1 MPRSRLHLATAHFLA
16 LGIAAWPAAAHAQ
29 SAQASASSPSS
40 RIYRCGNAYT
50 NDVAEAQ
57 ARGCR
62 LLEGGNV
69 TVVQGT
75 KVQAPAPRAAG
86 GQQQRLGGLA
96 GQQVGDLGHQG
107 EGGPAVERV
116 HAMAAGFAALVGRF
130 SFGLA
135 AAEAR
140 FTAASGLSRDE
151 PSL

>member
-62 LLEGGNV
+62 LLEV
-69 TVVQGT
+69 D
-75 KVQAPAPRAAG
+75 ASDDSRPILE
-86 GQQQRLGGLA
+86 RLG
-96 GQQVGDLGHQG
+96 
-107 EGGPAVERV
+107 
-116 HAMAAGFAALVGRF
+116 
-130 SFGLA
+130 
-135 AAEAR
+135 
-140 FTAASGLSRDE
+140 FTAVTTTTPYVWTPPA
-151 PSL
+151 